1 MSEPGAA
8 ADPSVPAA
16 AGPSTHAP
24 TGSGV
29 VLPPGGPPAARE
41 RLAALD
47 VGSNSIRLIVAEW
60 DPVAGLQVIDE
71 MKDQPRLARG
81 LALTGRLDD
90 EAIARAMQA
99 LARAKEVCQRRGV
112 KRLAAVATAAVR
124 EAANG
129 PAFIERVRAELD
141 IPLQVIDEVTEAQLS
156 YRSVAHHFHLDDTQT
171 LVADIGG
178 GSLELVGAVSG
189 LVELSL
195 SLPLGA
201 VRMTEIH
208 APGRRQGWREVE
220 LIRADARR
228 QIKKAFPVREWSGAT
243 IIGSGGT
250 FTSLGRMAVARR
262 GLPIGETVHGT
273 AVTVAEVEQL
283 LEWLITKPLEAR
295 RGIPGLNPE
304 RADIIVAGL
313 AVAAELLDLTESRGL
328 TISGFGI
335 REGLLLEMVGSEAP
349 AVEPDRL
356 RLFREFVERC
366 QCDRRHVEHVRHLA
380 LRLYDQLAPELRC
393 APEERALLEAAALLH
408 DVGQLVSYRKHHK
421 HSYQLI
427 MHADR
432 LNLSARD
439 RAIVALVS
447 RYHRRRGPSRKHA
460 EFAALPPEDQQIVRR
475 LAGLLRVADGLDR
488 GHTAVVERVDAEV
501 DPARC
506 QIRIAP
512 KMIGAD
518 LSLEVWGASRKADV
532 LAKCLGREILF
543 TTAG

>member
-1 MSEPGAA
+1 MTFG
-8 ADPSVPAA
+8 VPA
-16 AGPSTHAP
+16 GGT
-24 TGSGV
+24 
-29 VLPPGGPPAARE
+29 PPGPPAARE
-41 RLAALD
+41 RIAALD

-60 DPVAGLQVIDE
+60 DPVVGLQVIDE

-90 EAIARAMQA
+90 EAIARAMTA
-99 LARAKEVCQRRGV
+99 ISRAKEVCQRRNV
-112 KRLAAVATAAVR
+112 KRLSAVATAAVR
-124 EAANG
+124 DAENG
-129 PAFIERVRAELD
+129 AAFIERVRAELD
-141 IPLQVIDEVTEAQLS
+141 IPLRVIDADTEARLS

-208 APGRRQGWREVE
+208 AGDRRQTWREIE
-220 LIRADARR
+220 AIRADARK
-228 QIKKAFPVREWSGAT
+228 QLKKAFPYREWNGAT

-250 FTSLGRMAVARR
+250 FTSMARMAVGRR

-283 LEWLITKPLEAR
+283 LEWLATKAPEQR

-304 RADIIVAGL
+304 RADIIIAGL
-313 AVAAELLDLTESRGL
+313 AVAAELLDLTEARGL
-328 TISGFGI
+328 TVSGFGI
-335 REGLLLEMVGSEAP
+335 REGLLLEMVGVETP
-349 AVEPDRL
+349 TLEPDRL
-356 RLFREFVERC
+356 RLMREFVERC
-366 QCDRRHVEHVRHLA
+366 QCDRRHVEHVRQLA
-380 LRLYDQLAPELRC
+380 LRLFDQLAEE
-393 APEERALLEAAALLH
+393 AGATHEERALLEAAALLH
-408 DVGQLVSYRKHHK
+408 DVGQLVSYRKHHR

-447 RYHRRRGPSRKHA
+447 RYHRRKGPSRKHP
-460 EFAALPPEDQQIVRR
+460 EFAALPLAEQLIVRR
-475 LAGLLRVADGLDR
+475 LSGLLRVADGLDR
-488 GHTAVVERVDAEV
+488 GHTAVVERVDATVE
-501 DPARC
+501 PGRC
-506 QIRIAP
+506 TIRIAP
-512 KMIGAD
+512 KMLGAD
-518 LSLEVWGASRKADV
+518 LSLEIWGASRKADV
-532 LAKCLGREILF
+532 LSKVLGREILF
-543 TTAG
+543 ETAV